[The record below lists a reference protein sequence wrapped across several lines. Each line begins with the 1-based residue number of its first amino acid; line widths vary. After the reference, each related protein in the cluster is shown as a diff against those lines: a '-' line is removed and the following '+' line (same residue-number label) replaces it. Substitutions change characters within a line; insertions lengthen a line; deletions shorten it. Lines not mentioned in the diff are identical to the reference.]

1 MFVLHFLMEVLSME
15 RMVKSFDGVGLY
27 SKTEIPAGAKAIA
40 VIVHGLAF

>member
-1 MFVLHFLMEVLSME
+1 ME